1 MSTRLQVT
9 ATPAEDTPQPARNEP
24 CPCGTEIK
32 YKNCCGMLNLTI
44 PDRPDALDL
53 EPEFI
58 QAQEALNKNDP
69 SDAKKN
75 CISLL
80 NQLPGHVRALQMLY
94 NIVKQE
100 DNQQAAEALIRRV
113 VQLLPQNDW
122 PASELALVLY
132 ERGELLEA
140 EQHARNVVRL
150 APKNAQGHNLM
161 GMILSDTSRLQAGE
175 FHYRKAL
182 ELHGPVG
189 KLCANLGFNL
199 KGQGKI
205 DEADKLYQQAVELEP
220 DNTAS
225 IMGWIKLKEA
235 NRQIDEAWKLLKK
248 LEVNIPKGSVN
259 LCMTRAVLH
268 RREKNLEDSLTSLN
282 KANLEGSGQYAAYYY
297 EKGDVLDKLER
308 YDEAF
313 ESFSQA
319 NQSIL
324 THGKKKYGAQRSLE
338 LVNRLKAFF
347 VRDRVAQLPKG
358 VRGEHERA
366 TPIFIVGYPRSGTTM
381 VEQIVSSLDG
391 VIAGDELPF
400 IWDIVGAAPKMLNSN
415 LFYPECFADLWFG
428 DNQAALETFRDF
440 YLKKVYQLGILEEDT
455 KFFTDKM
462 PLNETNLGLISL
474 IFPEAPVVHLIRHP
488 LDVVLSNFF
497 NDLTHGN
504 CQSYDLKTSAT
515 HYALIRDLLD
525 HYLKEMDINY
535 FSVRYEDIVHDPEK
549 KCREIT
555 DFIGL
560 EWDDKCLDFH
570 KNKRYART
578 ASYAQVTE
586 NLYDSSV
593 FRHLNYVDHIQE
605 ILPILEP
612 AIKRLGYHMP
622 EIK

>member
-9 ATPAEDTPQPARNEP
+9 ATPSEDTPQPARNEP

-53 EPEFI
+53 EAEFL
-58 QAQEALNKNDP
+58 QAQEALNKNDAT
-69 SDAKKN
+69 SAKKF

-94 NIVKQE
+94 NIYRQE
-100 DNQQAAEALIRRV
+100 NNRTAAEVLIRRV
-113 VQLLPQNDW
+113 VQLLPQNEW
-122 PASELALVLY
+122 PASELSLMLY
-132 ERGELLEA
+132 ERGEQREA

-150 APKNAQGHNLM
+150 APNNAQGHNLM
-161 GMILSDTSRLQAGE
+161 GMILTDTNRLQAGE

-182 ELHGPVG
+182 ELHGPIG

-199 KGQGKI
+199 KGQGKVV
-205 DEADKLYQQAVELEP
+205 EADKLYQQAVELEP

-235 NRQIDEAWKLLKK
+235 NRQIDDAWDLLKK
-248 LEVNIPKGSVN
+248 LEVNIPEGSVN

-268 RREKNLEDSLTSLN
+268 RREKNLDDALAALN
-282 KANLEGSGQYAAYYY
+282 KAKPDETSQNAAYHY
-297 EKGDVLDKLER
+297 EKGEVLDKLGR

-313 ESFSQA
+313 ASFSKA
-319 NQSIL
+319 NQTIL
-324 THGKKKYGAQRSLE
+324 EFGKKKYGEQQSLDMA
-338 LVNRLKAFF
+338 NRLKAFF
-347 VRDRVAQLPKG
+347 NRDRVNQLPKG
-358 VRGEHERA
+358 QRGEHEKA

-381 VEQIVSSLDG
+381 VEQIMSSLDG
-391 VIAGDELPF
+391 VSAGDELHF
-400 IWDIVGAAPKMLNSN
+400 MWNIVGAAPKMLNSS

-440 YLKKVYQLGILEEDT
+440 YLKNVYQLGILEDDT

-462 PLNETNLGLISL
+462 PLNETNLGMISL

-488 LDVVLSNFF
+488 LDVVLSNYF

-504 CQSYDLKTSAT
+504 CQSYDLTTSAT

-535 FSVRYEDIVHDPEK
+535 LPVRYEDIVQNPEM

-612 AIKRLGYHMP
+612 AIKRLGYAMP
-622 EIK
+622 EN